1 VRYAFIDGQS
11 DAYPTESLCKAMM
24 VSPSG
29 YANWKARS
37 HGAKPGGKRL
47 SDDHLLTLIRAI
59 HARTKGAYGSPRIYD
74 ELKDADHPVGKRRVE
89 RLMREHGLK
98 ARHKRRFKATTDSKH
113 SLPVAPNVL
122 DRKFMPSVPNAAWVA
137 DITYISTAE
146 GWLYLAVV
154 IDLYDRAV
162 VGWSIRPRMTA
173 DIVIDALTM
182 ASGRPGPAGN
192 RPAGHGSDSPP
203 QRRVIS
209 VDGVKQSHRRLAFE
223 FDRIKPATTP
233 ALRPAD
239 AQATAGRSS

>member
-1 VRYAFIDGQS
+1 MRYAFIDRQS

-29 YANWKARS
+29 YANWKARNQ
-37 HGAKPGGKRL
+37 GAKPGGKRL

-74 ELKDADHPVGKRRVE
+74 ELKDAGHPVGKRRVE

-98 ARHKRRFKATTDSKH
+98 ARHKRRFKATTDSRH
-113 SLPVAPNVL
+113 SLPIAPNVL
-122 DRKFMPSVPNAAWVA
+122 DRKFTPSVPNAAWVA

-173 DIVIDALTM
+173 DIVIDAF
-182 ASGRPGPAGN
+182 
-192 RPAGHGSDSPP
+192 D
-203 QRRVIS
+203 
-209 VDGVKQSHRRLAFE
+209 DGVVQAPPAKRVVASQRSRQPIRQPGVPGQT
-223 FDRIKPATTP
+223 DRIRHEVFDEPQGQ
-233 ALRPAD
+233 LL
-239 AQATAGRSS
+239 G